1 MPPERL
7 QQANGVRATA
17 MSAGEIGGPVL
28 AGVLVAAVGAGWAL
42 AFDAA
47 SFAASALLLIGVR
60 APQRAERAAASFWAD
75 LREGWDDVRRH
86 DLGLD
91 LRAVGVAGQRH
102 LGRVERARPGDRGHR
117 ARRRRPRGARST
129 PRSASAR

>member
-1 MPPERL
+1 GRCGCAVVRSGLAACCFTPASVGLLPLIVPPERL

-28 AGVLVAAVGAGWAL
+28 AGVLVACGVPVLAVCVWGAVGAGWAL

-60 APQRAERAAASFWAD
+60 APQRAERAAAS
-75 LREGWDDVRRH
+75 
-86 DLGLD
+86 
-91 LRAVGVAGQRH
+91 
-102 LGRVERARPGDRGHR
+102 
-117 ARRRRPRGARST
+117 
-129 PRSASAR
+129 